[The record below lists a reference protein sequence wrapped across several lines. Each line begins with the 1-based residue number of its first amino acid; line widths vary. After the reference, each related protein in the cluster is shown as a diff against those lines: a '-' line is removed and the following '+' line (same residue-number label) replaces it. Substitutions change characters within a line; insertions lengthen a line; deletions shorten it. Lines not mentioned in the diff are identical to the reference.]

1 MNAGEPRPIVRE
13 RVYTN
18 YRMTLP
24 EEESIA
30 TLVVR
35 DGLIADIQPGFVA
48 AGENGHGHYLM
59 PGFVDLHTDH
69 FEKCSSP
76 RPGVYWPLA
85 SAALFHDRSIAVAGI
100 TTVCDAISINRPE
113 RRGLSPD
120 FLLQFTGAISHMARS
135 GAASVEHRLHL
146 RCELS
151 YGEVVTHTEA
161 LLEDPHVAL
170 VSLMDH
176 TPGTGQYRDLEHF
189 KGTHSQSALGEGT
202 EDFDE
207 FVERRRRE
215 QAEFSESNRR
225 RLVALLAGGGFALA
239 THDDTDPEHVARA
252 HSEGATISEF
262 PCTVEA
268 AREARRLGLSTVMG
282 SPNFVLGRSHSGNVS
297 AGELASLGLVDVIAS
312 DYVPQSMLGAV
323 FAAAVHGRMPL
334 YEAVKLASENPAHA
348 IGLEDRGRLEIGKRA
363 DFITVA
369 TDSAVPRITGVF
381 VRGNRVA

>member
-1 MNAGEPRPIVRE
+1 MRE
-13 RVYTN
+13 HVYTN
-18 YRMTLP
+18 YRMILP
-24 EEESIA
+24 QEEVLG
-30 TLVVR
+30 TLVIR
-35 DGLIADIQPGFVA
+35 DGMIADIQPGVAA
-48 AGENGHGHYLM
+48 AGENGDGLYLM

-76 RPGVYWPLA
+76 RPGVFWPLD

-120 FLLQFTGAISHMARS
+120 FACEFANAISRMARS
-135 GAASVEHRLHL
+135 GVASVDHRLHL

-151 YGEVVTHTEA
+151 YREVVPHTEV
-161 LLEDPHVAL
+161 LLGNPHVAL

-176 TPGTGQYRDLEHF
+176 TPGTGQYRDIDHL
-189 KGTHSQSALGEGT
+189 KDAHSQSAFDDVGEG
-202 EDFDE
+202 FDK
-207 FVERRRRE
+207 FVARRRCE
-215 QAEFSESNRR
+215 QAQFSESNRR
-225 RLVALLAGGGFALA
+225 RLVDLFAGGEFAVA
-239 THDDTDPEHVARA
+239 THDDTDPEHVVRA

-268 AREARRLGLSTVMG
+268 AREARRLGLATVMG

-312 DYVPQSMLGAV
+312 DYVPQSMVGAV
-323 FAAAVHGRMPL
+323 FAVAAFGNL
-334 YEAVKLASENPAHA
+334 SLSEAAKLTSDNPARA
-348 IGLEDRGRLEIGKRA
+348 IGLKDRGRLEVGMRA

-369 TDSAVPRITGVF
+369 ANVAVPRVNSVF
-381 VRGNRVA
+381 VRGKRVA

>member
-1 MNAGEPRPIVRE
+1 VQEPRDTVRE
-13 RVYTN
+13 RIYTN

-24 EEESIA
+24 AEEVLG
-30 TLVVR
+30 TFVVR
-35 DGLIADIQPGFVA
+35 DGIIADIQPGVVVA
-48 AGENGHGHYLM
+48 AENGEGRYLM

-69 FEKCSSP
+69 FERCSSP
-76 RPGVYWPLA
+76 RPGVFWPLP

-120 FLLQFTGAISHMARS
+120 FARQYTEAISQMARS

-151 YGEVVTHTEA
+151 YGEVVAHTEA

-176 TPGTGQYRDLEHF
+176 TPGTGQYRDIDHL
-189 KGTHSQSALGEGT
+189 KGTHSPSAFGDAA
-202 EDFDE
+202 EDFDD
-207 FVERRRRE
+207 FVARRRRE
-215 QAEFSESNRR
+215 QAQFSELNRR

-239 THDDTDPEHVARA
+239 THDDTDPEHVVRA

-262 PCTVEA
+262 PCTIEA
-268 AREARRLGLSTVMG
+268 AREARRLGLATVMG

-297 AGELASLGLVDVIAS
+297 AGELVAHGLVDVIAS

-323 FAAAVHGRMPL
+323 FAAAVLGKLPL
-334 YEAVKLASENPAHA
+334 FQAVKLASEKPAQA

-363 DFITVA
+363 DFITV
-369 TDSAVPRITGVF
+369 SADAPVPRITGVF